1 MIDLDLHKYQENL
14 KTKKVNSTAHIY
26 DIIRCKYL
34 VLQPEE
40 LVRQLIVHYLIEKG
54 YPKEK
59 IQVEKGMTINGLH
72 RRFDIVVYDRAFV
85 PYLLVEC
92 KSHKVPITQATF
104 DQIARYNLE
113 FKAPYLLVTNGVQ
126 TYCCEIGFQDGSIEY
141 LHGVPQYA
149 G

>member
-1 MIDLDLHKYQENL
+1 MIDLDLHKYHENL
-14 KTKKVNSTAHIY
+14 KTKKVNSVAHIY

-34 VLQPEE
+34 VLQAEE
-40 LVRQLIVHYLIEKG
+40 LVRQLVVHYLIEKG

-59 IQVEKGMTINGLH
+59 IQVEKGMTINGLY

-104 DQIARYNLE
+104 DQIARYNIE
-113 FKAPYLLVTNGVQ
+113 FKAPFLLVTNGVQ
-126 TYCCEIGFQDGSIEY
+126 SYCCAITYEDGGIEY
-141 LHGVPQYA
+141 LEGVPEY
-149 G
+149 GR